1 MPLIRIVLLFMIFA
15 VSGGSL
21 AFAQSSTSN
30 AETMA
35 TKKESA
41 PSLIQIIPKTELG
54 FAGVLFHQYQAGSNG
69 TLFNFTSQGGQDT
82 LYPFLR
88 LAVDVKLF
96 ERNYFTFL
104 YQPLTLQSKTVV
116 NRNGVTGG
124 NPVTIDD
131 AVFPVGTP
139 LDITY
144 GFDFWRFSY
153 LFDFLKDPDTIL
165 GIGISLQLRNAS
177 IVFTSTDGTRRSIS
191 QNIGPVPIIKIRVA
205 RWFSPLFGLDFE
217 ADGFYAAG
225 AGFNGSAKPFE
236 GWIWDAALSVKTRI
250 APKVAAFAT
259 IRSIGGGAKGNN
271 AYTYVSSTTSVNSYT
286 FNSLSTMAVNLGVS
300 VE

>member
-1 MPLIRIVLLFMIFA
+1 MNLFRKWIAAFLL
-15 VSGGSL
+15 VTLGGGM
-21 AFAQSSTSN
+21 AFGISSNSDPAPDKKPDSQSW
-30 AETMA
+30 
-35 TKKESA
+35 
-41 PSLIQIIPKTELG
+41 IQIIPKAELG
-54 FAGVLFHQYQAGSNG
+54 FAAVLFHQYQAGSNG

-104 YQPLTLQSKTVV
+104 YQPLTLKSKTVV
-116 NRNGVTGG
+116 NRNGTTGG
-124 NPVTIDD
+124 NPLLIDD

-139 LDITY
+139 VDITY

-165 GIGISLQLRNAS
+165 GLGVSLQLRNAS
-177 IVFTSTDGTRRSIS
+177 IDFSSTDGTRRSIS
-191 QNIGPVPIIKIRVA
+191 QNIGPVPIIKFRFA

-236 GWIWDAALSVKTRI
+236 GWIWDAALSVKTRL

-286 FNSLSTMAVNLGVS
+286 FNSLATMALNLGVS
-300 VE
+300 IE